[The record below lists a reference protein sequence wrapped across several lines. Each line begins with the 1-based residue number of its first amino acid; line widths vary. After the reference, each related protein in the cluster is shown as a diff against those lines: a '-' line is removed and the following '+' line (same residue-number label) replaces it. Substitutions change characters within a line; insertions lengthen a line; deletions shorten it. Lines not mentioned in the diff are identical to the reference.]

1 MRLSYLISKNLD
13 RKDTTISG
21 GINYN
26 DHTIKHDGGSIVS
39 STLFGGYDYPVN
51 KRLMTSTQLGYT
63 IADIESASAFGFQE
77 TRESTSPFFELWY
90 EL

>member
-1 MRLSYLISKNLD
+1 MWIYNKSNEDNENVWNQTRDFERLRLSYLISKNLD

-26 DHTIKHDGGSIVS
+26 DHTIKHDGGSISS

-51 KRLMTSTQLGYT
+51 KRLMTSRNLNLPLQY
-63 IADIESASAFGFQE
+63 
-77 TRESTSPFFELWY
+77 
-90 EL
+90 